1 MSTKLI
7 ILLIGALLTLIA
19 ILGSRKGKS
28 DKRLI
33 DTKVGIPMG
42 ILGVLM
48 MMFGSYSSDLVNYNR
63 QIEQVQVE
71 NKLQVDYPIERVQVI
86 SPIDGN
92 EVACR
97 ILTMGVYPEGHTND
111 IWVVLKP
118 TDKKYYPQSD
128 NTNTSYKEN
137 GEWQVIT
144 RFGGDDDEPY
154 ELIVYE
160 TDAEA
165 SAFFEKTI
173 EDWKEADEYIGLLD
187 SEMPSGAKE
196 VDRLTVK
203 LRKNCRGVF

>member
-1 MSTKLI
+1 MSTKLL
-7 ILLIGALLTLIA
+7 ILIIGAILTLIA
-19 ILGSRKGKS
+19 ILGLRKGKS
-28 DKRLI
+28 DKRMLTTNI
-33 DTKVGIPMG
+33 GVPMG

-48 MMFGSYSSDLVNYNR
+48 MMFGSYSSDLVNASR
-63 QIEQVQVE
+63 QMEQIQVE
-71 NKLQVDYPIERVQVI
+71 NKLKVDYPVERVQVI

-97 ILTMGVYPEGHTND
+97 ILTMGVYPEGNDND
-111 IWVVLKP
+111 IWVLLKP
-118 TDKKYYPQSD
+118 TDNKYYPQSD

-144 RFGGDDDEPY
+144 RFGGDLDEPY

-160 TDAEA
+160 ADA
-165 SAFFEKTI
+165 SASEFFETTI
-173 EDWKEADEYIGLLD
+173 QKWKDANDYIGLTD
-187 SEMPSGAKE
+187 SQLPAGTKE